1 MHEAGSGEGELW
13 RGRINEQES
22 KLQLIRAN
30 FLERNLK
37 ESMIGQAENALGTN
51 VSTQQKPQSLALVK
65 LSIEFCRERAAV
77 IGAEEYLTEAD
88 GARSLVAFV
97 AGQVLEP

>member
-1 MHEAGSGEGELW
+1 MNPLAHAAREAHTGMHEAGSGEGELW

-37 ESMIGQAENALGTN
+37 ESLIGQAENALGTN
-51 VSTQQKPQSLALVK
+51 VSTQQKRQSL
-65 LSIEFCRERAAV
+65 
-77 IGAEEYLTEAD
+77 GAGKTVD
-88 GARSLVAFV
+88 
-97 AGQVLEP
+97 

>member
-1 MHEAGSGEGELW
+1 M
-13 RGRINEQES
+13 
-22 KLQLIRAN
+22 
-30 FLERNLK
+30 FPRNK
-37 ESMIGQAENALGTN
+37 NGN
-51 VSTQQKPQSLALVK
+51 PWALVK
-65 LSIEFCRERAAV
+65 LSIEFCRQRAAV

>member
-1 MHEAGSGEGELW
+1 MHEAGSREGELW

-37 ESMIGQAENALGTN
+37 ESMIGQAENALDTN
-51 VSTQQKPQSLALVK
+51 VYAASKCFLWYRLRRLAMPWSIP
-65 LSIEFCRERAAV
+65 LSKALAQDADRAA
-77 IGAEEYLTEAD
+77 AE
-88 GARSLVAFV
+88 
-97 AGQVLEP
+97 AGQVTCV